1 MAPESGTPTNNQPAA
16 APMFATATAAPAR
29 TPSRAR
35 LTAPVTQPAQRK
47 SGVRALVGAVAL
59 AALLYIGTAPVGD
72 LYDENDTQYAG
83 GAHEMLQD
91 GYWWL
96 PTNNY
101 LPRLQKPPL
110 VYLLTMPSLKLVG
123 HNELGARLP
132 TAFVMCLL
140 VAFVYGIGQ
149 RMGSRGR
156 GLLAGMAVATMF
168 GMFIFG
174 KMVMPEP
181 FLTCFITGSLYCVLA
196 GYQDAGRRHWWY
208 LGAWALWALGCLA
221 KGLHGLLFPMAV
233 VGILA
238 LICPK
243 SRSAL
248 RPLFSLT
255 GLGLFLLIWAPWY
268 VAMEIKFPGFLS
280 FHFVNEQVGHVVG
293 THYPPDDSPVPLW
306 MFLVQHIVWFFPW
319 SLFIPAALLLA
330 RRTAAERA
338 SDPLPHRLPV
348 VWMGVVFGSLLFS
361 NRQDYYA
368 MSAWPAFALWVS
380 QLWNRE
386 TLERGAVR
394 KLALA
399 GFGLL
404 LLIGFGGVIAAAL
417 EQHWLYDPTAPSV
430 IPTAQRDNVWNAV
443 AGFSLSS
450 WRALLPL
457 MWWAFGTMAAGS
469 VVAAWFA
476 WRGRMRAAGVAV
488 ALAMVGPLGMAA
500 GGMSV
505 MSEYF
510 SLASIAR
517 HIMAA
522 NDPQAMVVV
531 ESIPQETSIHAASS
545 LFFYLDRPAHWIDV
559 PWKTEFACRAHNLG
573 KDKFLTA
580 ADLPPLWQGQRRV
593 FFILEESRA
602 DYWAKQFNAPDGKLT
617 PLVKSGTRWLV
628 SNR

>member
-1 MAPESGTPTNNQPAA
+1 
-16 APMFATATAAPAR
+16 MFSAATAAPPR
-29 TPSRAR
+29 PGSRAH
-35 LTAPVTQPAQRK
+35 TPASQAPPARR
-47 SGVRALVGAVAL
+47 SGVWTLPSAVAL

-91 GYWWL
+91 GYWRL

-110 VYLLTMPSLKLVG
+110 VYWLTMPSLKLVG
-123 HNELGARLP
+123 HSELGARLP
-132 TAFVMCLL
+132 TALIMCLL
-140 VAFVYGIGQ
+140 VAFVYGIGE
-149 RMGSRGR
+149 RLGGRERGM
-156 GLLAGMAVATMF
+156 LAGMAVATMF

-196 GYQDAGRRHWWY
+196 GYQNAARRRWWY
-208 LGAWALWALGCLA
+208 LGAWFLWALACLA

-238 LICPK
+238 LICPQ

-280 FHFVNEQVGHVVG
+280 FHFINEQVGHVAG

-306 MFLVQHIVWFFPW
+306 IFLLQHIVWFFPW
-319 SLFIPAALLLA
+319 SFFIPAAFLA
-330 RRTAAERA
+330 GRGAGLQRA
-338 SDPLPHRLPV
+338 GDPLPDRLPV
-348 VWMGVVFGSLLFS
+348 VWLGVVFGSLIFS

-380 QLWNRE
+380 QLWTRE
-386 TLERGAVR
+386 PLEPGRVR
-394 KLALA
+394 RLALG
-399 GFGLL
+399 GFAVL
-404 LLIGFGGVIAAAL
+404 LLIGMGGLVAAAL
-417 EQHWLYDPTAPSV
+417 EQHWLYDPDAPSA
-430 IPTAQRDNVWNAV
+430 IPTAQRDNVWNTIQ
-443 AGFSLSS
+443 GFSLNS

-457 MWWAFGTMAAGS
+457 MWWAFGTLTAGS
-469 VVAAWFA
+469 LAALWLA
-476 WRGRMRAAGVAV
+476 WRGRARAAAVAV
-488 ALAMVGPLGMAA
+488 ALTMIGPLGMAA

-531 ESIPQETSIHAASS
+531 ESVPQETSIHAASS
-545 LFFYLDRPAHWIDV
+545 LFFYLDRPAYWIDV
-559 PWKTEFACRAHNLG
+559 PWKTEFACREHNLG

-580 ADLPPLWQGQRRV
+580 AALPPLWRGPRRV

-602 DYWAKQFNAPDGKLT
+602 DYWAKQFNMPDGKLT